1 MIAIGACHMSGH
13 MRELWLALIVQI
25 CSTVLYS
32 LALSSL
38 TACKTIAYAG
48 KSVGLKCPIQHF
60 VIQTWVLSLPKHSAA
75 SSSAFGTVCVLVTLQ
90 ALTVSTITTFDIG
103 GKQSAVHAYNTAD
116 QANIASHGSTRTT
129 EQING
134 ELQKRVCHG
143 VVLQNNF
150 PVCCILRFVMKLRVY
165 DLLIAWFLLSLMSS
179 SDIYLT
185 AVYSSSE
192 VLAEHKSCKQC
203 DGL

>member
-13 MRELWLALIVQI
+13 MRELRLAPIVQI
-25 CSTVLYS
+25 GSTVLYS

-90 ALTVSTITTFDIG
+90 ALTVSTITPGRIDTARLWCQQLLPTGTSSISECRSQRCLTCCKCHQLRYRPFLALHLCYL
-103 GKQSAVHAYNTAD
+103 QSSLLVYT
-116 QANIASHGSTRTT
+116 
-129 EQING
+129 QILEVG
-134 ELQKRVCHG
+134 
-143 VVLQNNF
+143 
-150 PVCCILRFVMKLRVY
+150 
-165 DLLIAWFLLSLMSS
+165 AWPPCYFCS
-179 SDIYLT
+179 IC
-185 AVYSSSE
+185 ARNV
-192 VLAEHKSCKQC
+192 
-203 DGL
+203 